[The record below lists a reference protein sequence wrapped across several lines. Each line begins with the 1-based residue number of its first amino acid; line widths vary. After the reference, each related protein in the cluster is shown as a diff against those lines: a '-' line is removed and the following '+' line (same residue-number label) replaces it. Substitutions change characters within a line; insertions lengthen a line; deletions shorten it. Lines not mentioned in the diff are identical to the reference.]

1 MVSRQRF
8 RVYYLHEHAI
18 LPIDCRF
25 PSLRVH
31 PPARVA
37 DVGNGAHHESAA
49 EGCDT
54 LVESTDPDP
63 LDMSRDQV
71 NMEGETVVVT
81 RRVDP
86 ERRKSTVNGEN
97 RMLMEV
103 VNPEPLTPSNV
114 ISDGLSNSISH
125 ID

>member
-1 MVSRQRF
+1 MPSTPDPVFSLTQF
-8 RVYYLHEHAI
+8 R
-18 LPIDCRF
+18 
-25 PSLRVH
+25 
-31 PPARVA
+31 
-37 DVGNGAHHESAA
+37 AHHESAA

-71 NMEGETVVVT
+71 NMEGKTVVVT

-97 RMLMEV
+97 RMLM
-103 VNPEPLTPSNV
+103 
-114 ISDGLSNSISH
+114 
-125 ID
+125 